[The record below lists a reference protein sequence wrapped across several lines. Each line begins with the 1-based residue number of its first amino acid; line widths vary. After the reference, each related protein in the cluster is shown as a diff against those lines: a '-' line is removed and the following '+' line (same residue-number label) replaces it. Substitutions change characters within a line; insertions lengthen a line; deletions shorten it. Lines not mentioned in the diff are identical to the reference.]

1 MPSNQLMIS
10 THMDGHVSNA
20 AEFALH
26 LIPLPALT
34 DNYIWL
40 LHDDGGDALVVDP
53 GDANVVEQALA
64 ARQLQLRAILLTHH
78 HNDHIGGVASL
89 RARRDI
95 PVYAPV
101 DERIPEATER
111 VRDGD
116 LVGVES
122 HLVDWTCSVCRRG
135 DPHLCRNLRVI
146 GAHVDGG
153 FAEYVV
159 IPQEN
164 AIESNG
170 LDPAVVALQEPMGN
184 AVHAA
189 FAEPIEGKSV
199 LVTGCGP
206 IGLCAVGIARAAGA
220 SVVIATD
227 TEAYRLELAS
237 TMGAHHALD
246 AADPETPARI
256 RAATNGEGVEVV
268 LEMSG
273 AAPALEQALGVIDR
287 GGRISLLGIFSE
299 PVRVDLSER
308 VIQQGILLHG
318 IYGRRMYDTWERTQ
332 ALLRGGL
339 DMSPV
344 ITHRLDLADW
354 ERGFD
359 LIASR
364 HAGKVV
370 LLP

>member
-1 MPSNQLMIS
+1 VTTGAPARTMRALAKTRPEP
-10 THMDGHVSNA
+10 G
-20 AEFALH
+20 AE
-26 LIPLPALT
+26 LIEAPVPT
-34 DNYIWL
+34 
-40 LHDDGGDALVVDP
+40 P
-53 GDANVVEQALA
+53 GDGEVLLKVEAASICGTDYHLYSWDKWAQDVMTPPTILGHELA
-64 ARQLQLRAILLTHH
+64 GTV
-78 HNDHIGGVASL
+78 VASG
-89 RARRDI
+89 AG
-95 PVYAPV
+95 VS
-101 DERIPEATER
+101 R
-111 VRDGD
+111 VREGD

-122 HLVDWTCSVCRRG
+122 HLVDWTCSVCLRG

-159 IPQEN
+159 IPETN

-189 FAEPIEGKSV
+189 FVEPIEGRTV
-199 LVTGCGP
+199 AVTGCGP
-206 IGLCAVGIARAAGA
+206 IGLCAVGIAKAAGA
-220 SVVIATD
+220 ALVVATD
-227 TEAYRLELAS
+227 TEAYRLELAR
-237 TMGAHHALD
+237 TMGADIALD
-246 AADPETPARI
+246 ASQPDTLERVSEMT
-256 RAATNGEGVEVV
+256 GGDGVEVV

-273 AAPALEQALGVIDR
+273 AGAALDQALAMVTR

-308 VIQQGILLHG
+308 VIQQGIRLYG

-332 ALLRGGL
+332 SLLRSGAL
-339 DMSPV
+339 DVSP
-344 ITHRLDLADW
+344 ILTHRFDLADW
-354 ERGFD
+354 ERGFE
-359 LIASR
+359 LIESR